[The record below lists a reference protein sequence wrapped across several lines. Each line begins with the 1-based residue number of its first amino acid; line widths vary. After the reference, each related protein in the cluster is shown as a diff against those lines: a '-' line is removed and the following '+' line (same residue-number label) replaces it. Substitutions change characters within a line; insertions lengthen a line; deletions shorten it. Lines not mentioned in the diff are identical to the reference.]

1 MAYLDLLQSGM
12 THIACAS
19 EAGRRSL
26 DGMLSPVNGAIS
38 DIAGAVGE
46 LDVLPGVPD
55 GVSEQLRRIMGG
67 ISAAQQ
73 RANDV
78 ASIYNRTSRVLSG
91 IDERLGQLG
100 EQTGRAAAAVNRV
113 AGSLSP
119 ALSGILPTTAFAPDL
134 TPAPEAVKPF
144 SHLLILQPLAANSA
158 PFYFN
163 LDTAAFDQLTRQ
175 TEFRWA
181 SQERL
186 TRRPAQQSPGLGEE
200 RISLK
205 GAIFPN
211 WRGGLAQLDTLRTI
225 GAQLQPLNLTTG
237 YGQVLGLW
245 CLARLEEEQ
254 GALLRGGIPR
264 KQTFTLEFIRYG
276 EDLPN
281 V

>member
-1 MAYLDLLQSGM
+1 
-12 THIACAS
+12 
-19 EAGRRSL
+19 
-26 DGMLSPVNGAIS
+26 
-38 DIAGAVGE
+38 
-46 LDVLPGVPD
+46 
-55 GVSEQLRRIMGG
+55 MGG

-73 RANDV
+73 R
-78 ASIYNRTSRVLSG
+78 
-91 IDERLGQLG
+91 
-100 EQTGRAAAAVNRV
+100 
-113 AGSLSP
+113 
-119 ALSGILPTTAFAPDL
+119 
-134 TPAPEAVKPF
+134 
-144 SHLLILQPLAANSA
+144 ANSA

-186 TRRPAQQSPGLGEE
+186 TRRPAQQSPRLGEE

-205 GAIFPN
+205 GAIFPI
-211 WRGGLAQLDTLRTI
+211 WRGGLAQLDTLRAI

-264 KQTFTLEFIRYG
+264 SPSPWSSSAMAKTCRTSDGDILDTLCHHYYG
-276 EDLPN
+276 HLNGTVDAVLNANPGLALEPQPFRAGLLITLPDVADSSIQN
-281 V
+281 LRLWD

>member
-12 THIACAS
+12 THIARAS

-26 DGMLSPVNGAIS
+26 DGMLGPVNGAIS

-55 GVSEQLRRIMGG
+55 GVSEKLRRIMGG

-78 ASIYNRTSRVLSG
+78 ASIYNSTSRVLSG

-119 ALSGILPTTAFAPDL
+119 ALAGILPTTAFAPDL

-144 SHLLILQPLAANSA
+144 PHLLILQPLTANSA

-163 LDTAAFDQLTRQ
+163 LDTTAFDQLTRQ

-186 TRRPAQQSPGLGEE
+186 TRRPAQQSAGLGEE

-205 GAIFPN
+205 GAIFPT
-211 WRGGLAQLDTLRTI
+211 WRGGLAQLDTLRAV
-225 GAQLQPLNLTTG
+225 GAKLEPLNLTTG

-264 KQTFTLEFIRYG
+264 KQSFTLEFIRYG